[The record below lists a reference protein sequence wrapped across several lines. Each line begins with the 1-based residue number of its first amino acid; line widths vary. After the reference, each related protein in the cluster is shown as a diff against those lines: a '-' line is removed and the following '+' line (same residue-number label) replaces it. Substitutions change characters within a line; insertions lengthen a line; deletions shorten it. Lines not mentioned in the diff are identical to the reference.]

1 MPDSMSGLF
10 GAFESD
16 IRWSKLFL
24 VPRINIKTLK
34 KEAIVKLEH
43 VQKTLLKNEATD
55 HSYPVVSLHWLATA
69 GPCPRSWI
77 CVGEGWSAPWQ
88 SMEVQG
94 CAPTLLE
101 KPRAGFHAVAWHFRE
116 CENQQKKKVIKK
128 KNNTVWLERLV
139 NSRKKTGKFKPVWWK
154 EKFSPA
160 SRFCFEHSEC
170 VHWKVLHS
178 NFWKQQWL
186 PVL

>member
-24 VPRINIKTLK
+24 VPRMNIKTRK
-34 KEAIVKLEH
+34 YEDKVKRER
-43 VQKTLLKNEATD
+43 VQKPLWKDEATD
-55 HSYPVVSLHWLATA
+55 RSYPVVSLHWPATA

-77 CVGEGWSAPWQ
+77 CVGEGWSVPLQ
-88 SMEVQG
+88 STEVQG
-94 CAPTLLE
+94 CALTLLE
-101 KPRAGFHAVAWHFRE
+101 KPRAGFHAVAWHFRVLE
-116 CENQQKKKVIKK
+116 STKQRV
-128 KNNTVWLERLV
+128 NTVWLERQV
-139 NSRKKTGKFKPVWWK
+139 NLRKKTGKSKPVWWK

-160 SRFCFEHSEC
+160 SRFRFEHREC
-170 VHWKVLHS
+170 VHWKVLHG